1 MYKYIKF
8 LFIFLLASCEN
19 SKEIKYDL
27 PFQGAKNV
35 FYGFL
40 VNGGKSRIEVLQI
53 TPVLDENP
61 DFSNEKIESIFLVKE
76 NKIID
81 TFTKMNNLFFYD
93 KILISDAKYL
103 IKIKSKEGV
112 FNSDLIQIPQQTIIK
127 KCDFSFNKDT
137 SILKLKLA
145 FEDNPLTE
153 DYYIFNLKKYI
164 KGKIIQEL
172 FQSDNQLFSFHNI
185 TKDENL
191 VSSIY
196 LDDVITKTPIFD
208 NGKYM
213 GLKKIDSLKIELLHI
228 SDEYYRFQQSV
239 NSNSVELGSIAA
251 YSNPTWTNIPNAYGV
266 IGGVTVSEYTIKL
279 K

>member
-1 MYKYIKF
+1 MYKYIKI
-8 LFIFLLASCEN
+8 LFILTLIGCEN

-27 PFQGAKNV
+27 PFQGTKNV

-40 VNGGKSRIEVLQI
+40 VNGGKSRIEVLQT

-61 DFSNEKIESIFLVKE
+61 KFNNEKVESIFLVKE

-93 KILISDAKYL
+93 KILLSDEKYL
-103 IKIKSKEGV
+103 IKVQSKEGI
-112 FNSDLIQIPQQTIIK
+112 FNSDLVQIPPKTLIK

-145 FEDNPLTE
+145 FEDNPFTK

-191 VSSIY
+191 VNSIY
-196 LDDVITKTPIFD
+196 SDDVVAKIPIFD

-239 NSNSVELGSIAA
+239 NSNSVEVGNIGA
-251 YSNPTWTNIPNAYGV
+251 YSNPTWTNISNAYGV
-266 IGGVTVSEYTIKL
+266 IGGVSITEYVIKL